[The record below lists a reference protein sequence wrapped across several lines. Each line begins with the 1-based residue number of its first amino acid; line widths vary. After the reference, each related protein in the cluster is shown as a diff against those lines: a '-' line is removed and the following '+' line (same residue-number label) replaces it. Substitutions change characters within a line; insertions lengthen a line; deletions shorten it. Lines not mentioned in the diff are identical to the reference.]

1 MAATRSNASS
11 IEKERYALGFAP
23 NGTSV
28 CVLCNEECNREAA
41 ATDPNAFQLGHVES
55 DANGGRFEWDNLAP
69 MCRECNVWLGKR
81 DADTSKFHFNP
92 WERYSIP
99 TTEDAR
105 ASLKARRIAV
115 GEAAARKAAAR
126 L

>member
-1 MAATRSNASS
+1 MANTRSDANST
-11 IEKERYALGFAP
+11 EKELYALGFAP
-23 NGTSV
+23 NGESV
-28 CVLCNEECNREAA
+28 CVLCNEVCYRDAA
-41 ATDPNAFQLGHVES
+41 PTDPNAFQLGHVES

-81 DADTSKFHFNP
+81 DTDASKFHYNP

-99 TTEDAR
+99 SRDEAA
-105 ASLKARRIAV
+105 ASLKARRVAR
-115 GEAAARKAAAR
+115 GQAAARKAAAR